1 MFFFVILQHTFIQS
15 FMTSNSLNR
24 IPLFASCSEAE
35 LEQLFEKPHKVST
48 YQPGEMLIR
57 FGTPCRSLLLLTEGE
72 VESRMGSVEGR
83 ELVVDRLKAPCV
95 LAPAFLFGSNNI
107 IPVEVTALTEATLW
121 LINREGFLSFM
132 QQHPSVLQ
140 AFLAMISDRAQFLSG
155 KVRAFA
161 IKGLRNRVL
170 DYLAVHGSI
179 SNVARTAEQL
189 GVARPSLSRILS
201 EMVSDGTIKK
211 EGKYY
216 T

>member
-1 MFFFVILQHTFIQS
+1 
-15 FMTSNSLNR
+15 MTTNNLNH

-35 LEQLFEKPHKVST
+35 LKQLLEKPHKVST
-48 YQPGEMLIR
+48 HQPGEMLIR
-57 FGTPCRSLLLLTEGE
+57 FGTPCRSLLLLTEGM
-72 VESRMGSVEGR
+72 VETRMGSVEGR
-83 ELVVDRLKAPCV
+83 ELVVDRLEAPCV

-107 IPVEVTALTEATLW
+107 IPVEVTTLTEATLW
-121 LINREGFLSFM
+121 QINREEFLFFM
-132 QQHPSVLQ
+132 QQHPKVLQ

-179 SNVARTAEQL
+179 SNVAKTAEQL

-201 EMVSDGTIKK
+201 DMVDDGTIKK

-216 T
+216 K